1 MDPLLDL
8 TSQGDHADAKL
19 LYRPFLHEQNFCI
32 LELEQNLLGEL
43 SVFTS
48 LQKLQWY
55 ICYLAAL
62 F

>member
-1 MDPLLDL
+1 MLMPSYFTDDFCMN
-8 TSQGDHADAKL
+8 K
-19 LYRPFLHEQNFCI
+19 PFAI
-32 LELEQNLLGEL
+32 LELEQNLLSEL

-48 LQKLQWY
+48 LQKLQWS